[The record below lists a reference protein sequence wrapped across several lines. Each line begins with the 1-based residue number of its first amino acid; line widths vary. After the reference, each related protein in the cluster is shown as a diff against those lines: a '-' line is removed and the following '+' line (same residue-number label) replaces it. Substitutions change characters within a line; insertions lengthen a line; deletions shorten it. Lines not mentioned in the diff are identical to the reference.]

1 MTPAKLPADL
11 RQLVSDRAQGRCEY
25 CLLHQDFSIY
35 THEVDHII
43 AQKHG
48 GSTTAD
54 NLALSCLSCNRH
66 KGTDIATFDPATGE
80 ITPLFNPRNQS
91 WDEHFRLNSGK
102 IEGTTPAGRATAK
115 LLMFNTPTRILER
128 QLLIAQNLYPS
139 TGEIISS

>member
-1 MTPAKLPADL
+1 MTSAKIPADL
-11 RQLVSDRAQGRCEY
+11 RQVVSDRAQGRCEY

-48 GSTTAD
+48 GPTTAD

-66 KGTDIATFDPATGE
+66 KGTDIATFDPATNK
-80 ITPLFNPRNQS
+80 ITSLFHPRKQT
-91 WDEHFRLNSGK
+91 WVEHFKLNNGR
-102 IEGTTPAGRATAK
+102 IEGMTSAGRATAK

-128 QLLIAQNLYPS
+128 QLLNAQKQYP
-139 TGEIISS
+139 

>member
-1 MTPAKLPADL
+1 MTPAKIPADL

-48 GSTTAD
+48 GPTTVD

-80 ITPLFNPRNQS
+80 ITLLFHPRNQG
-91 WDEHFRLNSGK
+91 WVEHFRLNNGR
-102 IEGTTPAGRATAK
+102 IEGITPVGRATAK

-128 QLLIAQNLYPS
+128 QLLITHKYYP
-139 TGEIISS
+139 

>member
-1 MTPAKLPADL
+1 MTSTKIPAEL
-11 RQLVSDRAQGRCEY
+11 RQVVSDRAQGRCEY

-80 ITPLFNPRNQS
+80 ITSLFHPRNQA
-91 WDEHFRLNSGK
+91 WVEHFRLNNGR
-102 IEGTTPAGRATAK
+102 IEGITPVGRATAK

-128 QLLIAQNLYPS
+128 QLLIAQKQYP
-139 TGEIISS
+139 

>member
-1 MTPAKLPADL
+1 MTSAKIPADL
-11 RQLVSDRAQGRCEY
+11 RQVVSDRAQGRCEY

-48 GSTTAD
+48 GPTTAD

-80 ITPLFNPRNQS
+80 ITLLFHPRNQV
-91 WDEHFRLNSGK
+91 WVEHFRLNNSR
-102 IEGTTPAGRATAK
+102 IEGMTPVGRATAK
-115 LLMFNTPTRILER
+115 LLMFNTSTRILER
-128 QLLIAQNLYPS
+128 QLLTAQKQYP
-139 TGEIISS
+139 

>member
-1 MTPAKLPADL
+1 MTSAKISADL

-48 GSTTAD
+48 GPTTAD

-66 KGTDIATFDPATGE
+66 KGTDIATFDPVTGE
-80 ITPLFNPRNQS
+80 ITLLFHPRNQA
-91 WDEHFRLNSGK
+91 WVEHFMLNNGR
-102 IEGTTPAGRATAK
+102 IEGMTPVGRATAK

-128 QLLIAQNLYPS
+128 QLLIAQKQYP
-139 TGEIISS
+139 